1 VRLDPSTLGDY
12 FTPGFW
18 CPLNPGVTVTY
29 LSRRLVDAETRY
41 TFIKKLCLCLF
52 YTCTKCRCYLLSS
65 YCTISGQTDVIKYM
79 LQTPII
85 SGRIGKWAYA
95 LIEYVLAYEPL
106 KFMKG
111 QVVEDFIV
119 EHRIDDTHK
128 LDISYL
134 TVTHWTL
141 YFDGPVCSEGQ
152 GIGIVLVSPSNTSFD
167 FSSRLKTYCT
177 NNQAEYEAL
186 LFGFELLSC
195 MGVKHVK
202 TFGYSQLV
210 VQHILEDYQCLDG
223 NLNSYLEKYWDIIN
237 SFNEFSIRHISRVEN
252 YRVNKFAQ
260 DASGYRIKQGRFHN
274 TENLITGDAPDSQ
287 VSDLPGMGAGPSD
300 VVGKVLLIDSA
311 DNGADAIDWRSP
323 IINYLRN
330 PDVRTNRNVR
340 RTTFKYVL
348 MSDELYRRTVNDV
361 LLKCLGP
368 GDAILAIAEVHEGIC
383 GTHQSTPKMKW
394 LLRRSGFYWHNMI
407 ADCFKY
413 CKGCQ
418 VCQKFGD

>member
-1 VRLDPSTLGDY
+1 L
-12 FTPGFW
+12 
-18 CPLNPGVTVTY
+18 
-29 LSRRLVDAETRY
+29 
-41 TFIKKLCLCLF
+41 I
-52 YTCTKCRCYLLSS
+52 
-65 YCTISGQTDVIKYM
+65 
-79 LQTPII
+79 
-85 SGRIGKWAYA
+85 A
-95 LIEYVLAYEPL
+95 L
-106 KFMKG
+106 
-111 QVVEDFIV
+111 
-119 EHRIDDTHK
+119 T
-128 LDISYL
+128 
-134 TVTHWTL
+134 
-141 YFDGPVCSEGQ
+141 
-152 GIGIVLVSPSNTSFD
+152 
-167 FSSRLKTYCT
+167 
-177 NNQAEYEAL
+177 
-186 LFGFELLSC
+186 
-195 MGVKHVK
+195 
-202 TFGYSQLV
+202 
-210 VQHILEDYQCLDG
+210 
-223 NLNSYLEKYWDIIN
+223 IIN

-252 YRVNKFAQ
+252 CRVNKFAQ

-274 TENLITGDAPDSQ
+274 TENLITDDAPDSE
-287 VSDLPGMGAGPSD
+287 VSDLPGMGAGPSN
-300 VVGKVLLIDSA
+300 VAGKVLLIDSA
-311 DNGADAIDWRSP
+311 DNRADAIDWRSP